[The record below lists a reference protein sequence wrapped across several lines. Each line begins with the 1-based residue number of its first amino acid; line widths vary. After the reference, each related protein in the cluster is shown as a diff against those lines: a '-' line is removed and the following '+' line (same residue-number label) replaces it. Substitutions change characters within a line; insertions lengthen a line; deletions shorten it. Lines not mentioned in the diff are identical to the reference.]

1 MFWHTTP
8 EEAGLSLADW
18 LQRRLPEA
26 SAGYLGQ
33 LLRSGR
39 IRRNGVSLDRT
50 ARIAGGELI
59 ELPDSQRLRQL
70 LAAARPCR
78 ILRQTEHWLA
88 VDKPAGLPVH
98 RSASHQDNLT
108 DRLQAL
114 LRREGAPYRVAP
126 VQRLD
131 LGTSGPVLFGKGRKA
146 TGELGKLIMQQ
157 GMEKLYLAVVD
168 GHTPAQGLL
177 DDPLVIDGKSKPA
190 CSSYRTLRQLSD
202 CSLLLVTIATGR
214 KHQIRRHLAAIGH
227 PVAGDHRY
235 RSRLMAP
242 AGRLFLH
249 QCRIGFFDPWQQ
261 VPIRLK
267 APLPADLRDWLRD
280 LGG

>member
-1 MFWHTTP
+1 MHWQTTP
-8 EEAGLSLADW
+8 EEAGLTLGEW
-18 LQRRLPEA
+18 LRRRLPEA
-26 SAGYLGQ
+26 SPGYLGQ

-39 IRRNGVSLDRT
+39 IRHQGIPLDRNS
-50 ARIAGGELI
+50 RVGGGEQI

-70 LAAARPCR
+70 LATSRPCR
-78 ILRQTEHWLA
+78 ILRQSEHWLI

-98 RSASHQDNLT
+98 RSANHQDNLT
-108 DRLQAL
+108 DRLQTL
-114 LRREGAPYRVAP
+114 LRREGAPFRVAP

-131 LGTSGPVLFGKGRKA
+131 IGTSGPVLFGKGRKA

-157 GMEKLYLAVVD
+157 GIEKLYLALVV
-168 GHTPAQGLL
+168 GRTPAQGVL
-177 DDPLVIDGKSKPA
+177 DEPLVIDGKYKPA
-190 CSSYRTLRQLSD
+190 LSSYRTLRHLDD

-227 PVAGDHRY
+227 PVAGDRRY
-235 RSRLMAP
+235 RSRLYATDE
-242 AGRLFLH
+242 RLFLH

-261 VPIRLK
+261 CTIRLT
-267 APLPADLRDWLRD
+267 APLPADLRRWLRE